1 MKMSE
6 YYHWRAQTYS
16 LLVKGLGRN
25 TQSKLVA
32 KYMTDQAGA
41 IAKKIRQLLR
51 PYETG
56 ESPTM
61 RRDLHNIV
69 ACAGLLDLD
78 FRRQKAD
85 FRVVARLHSNTQG
98 RNQFDAELMETLETT
113 NTSKQIVDVVVEPAL
128 IRWGDVDGENYH
140 ERKVLVKANV
150 YCARLRKD
158 KGRDFVPNRR
168 PEQRTGSKPA
178 SHYGRAPRRV
188 R

>member
-6 YYHWRAQTYS
+6 YYHWRAQTYN
-16 LLVKGLGRN
+16 LLVTGLGRN
-25 TQSKLVA
+25 TQPRLVA
-32 KYMTDQAGA
+32 RYMTDQARA

-56 ESPTM
+56 ESPAM

-69 ACAGLLDLD
+69 TCAGLLDLD

-85 FRVVARLHSNTQG
+85 FRVVARLHPNPQS
-98 RNQFDAELMETLETT
+98 RNRFNAELMETIEAT
-113 NTSKQIVDVVVEPAL
+113 NTSKQIVDLVIEPAL
-128 IRWGDVDGENYH
+128 IRRGDSDGENYR

-158 KGRDFVPNRR
+158 KGEDFVPYRR
-168 PEQRTGSKPA
+168 PEQRASSKPA
-178 SHYGRAPRRV
+178 SHYGRAPGRV